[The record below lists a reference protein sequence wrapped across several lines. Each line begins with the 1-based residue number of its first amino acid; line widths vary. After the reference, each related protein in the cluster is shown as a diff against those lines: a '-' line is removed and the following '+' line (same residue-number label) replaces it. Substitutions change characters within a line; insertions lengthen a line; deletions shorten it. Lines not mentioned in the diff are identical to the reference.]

1 MRAGSKW
8 GIKDAICRTHL
19 MTSRDSKY
27 TSKGEIRIFAKPFHK
42 RRITLT
48 SKMDT
53 LAKNRAERSGVLVDL
68 LNH

>member
-27 TSKGEIRIFAKPFHK
+27 TSKGEIKIFAKPFHK
-42 RRITLT
+42 RSITLT
-48 SKMDT
+48 GKMDT
-53 LAKNRAERSGVLVDL
+53 LAKNRAE
-68 LNH
+68 

>member
-1 MRAGSKW
+1 
-8 GIKDAICRTHL
+8 

-53 LAKNRAERSGVLVDL
+53 LAKNRAE
-68 LNH
+68 